1 MWFLRNNF
9 KKLVIQYNQYF
20 NVKEEVRD
28 YIDLK
33 RKIIKQLRRKT
44 KRELENLKLE
54 LSITTNKRG
63 VSWDNYISLRL
74 ANIAIV
80 VSGISILIQSY
91 PELIPNLDKY
101 IIFLL
106 IFSSIV
112 LYSFSYKDEKEEDK
126 KAFLLF
132 ILSCID
138 EVLEEKISNIK
149 RA

>member
-54 LSITTNKRG
+54 LSITQ
-63 VSWDNYISLRL
+63 I
-74 ANIAIV
+74 
-80 VSGISILIQSY
+80 
-91 PELIPNLDKY
+91 
-101 IIFLL
+101 
-106 IFSSIV
+106 
-112 LYSFSYKDEKEEDK
+112 KEE
-126 KAFLLF
+126 LVG
-132 ILSCID
+132 IITYH
-138 EVLEEKISNIK
+138 
-149 RA
+149 